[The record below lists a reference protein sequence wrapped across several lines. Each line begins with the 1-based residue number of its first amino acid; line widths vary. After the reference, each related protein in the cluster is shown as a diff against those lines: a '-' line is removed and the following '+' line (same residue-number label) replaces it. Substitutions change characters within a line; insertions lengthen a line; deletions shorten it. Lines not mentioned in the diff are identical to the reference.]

1 MTYSDINWDEEFV
14 LSSQDRETLRAM
26 QVKLFYLSTAKG
38 DISYVLKHMSESLK
52 TILDNTQIR
61 LTPETMR

>member
-38 DISYVLKHMSESLK
+38 DISYVLKWVS
-52 TILDNTQIR
+52 
-61 LTPETMR
+61 